1 MFFWMMLASL
11 MGIVMFGNLYE
22 KTKPQ
27 ENFIAPVY
35 QAMALNMYQQHVSAE
50 YGYLDAM
57 RIDAENS
64 NNYFSSADD
73 GIVPLAT
80 VQNDQI
86 SGVKDDNS
94 VFNFIQARLPP
105 TYKPQSG
112 TRTYLVCVDKDQQTQ
127 VKCNDPADD
136 SVKYIITIRA
146 IPPRYDGAD
155 KMTALRAVS
164 DATGNSRFVGMLQ
177 KATQPLAETSSADG
191 TIVTQHQPLGAAYY
205 ILSSGVAPVS
215 NVYIPN
221 YITCNLP
228 LGDAD
233 GAAVLGNNLENR
245 SYIAAVSLVA
255 GLEPGENLPAG
266 PAGDCSAVAFS
277 GGS

>member
-1 MFFWMMLASL
+1 

-57 RIDAENS
+57 RSDTENS
-64 NNYFSSADD
+64 NNYFASAED

-80 VQNDQI
+80 VQNEQI
-86 SGVKDDNS
+86 SGVKDDNT
-94 VFNFIQARLPP
+94 VFDFIRARLPA
-105 TYKPQSG
+105 TYKPQNG
-112 TRTYLVCVDKDQQTQ
+112 TRTYLFCVDKDQQTA
-127 VKCNDPADD
+127 VKCNDVADD
-136 SVKYIITIRA
+136 SVKYIVTVRA

-177 KATQPLAETSSADG
+177 KAVGPLEQTASADG
-191 TIVTQHQPLGAAYY
+191 TVVTQHQPLGAAYY
-205 ILSSGVAPVS
+205 VLSSGVAPVS
-215 NVYIPN
+215 SVYIPN

-228 LGDAD
+228 LNNEG
-233 GAAVLGNNLENR
+233 GKVLGDELKNR
-245 SYIAAVSLVA
+245 SYIVAVSLVA
-255 GLEPGENLPAG
+255 GLEPGENLTAG
-266 PAGDCSAVAFS
+266 PLGDCSAVAFNA
-277 GGS
+277 GS

>member
-57 RIDAENS
+57 RSDTANS
-64 NNYFSSADD
+64 NNYFSSADN
-73 GIVPLAT
+73 GVVPLITA
-80 VQNDQI
+80 QNDTV
-86 SGVKDDNS
+86 SGVNANNS
-94 VFNFIQARLPP
+94 VFPFIQARLPA
-105 TYKPQSG
+105 TYKPQNG
-112 TRTYLVCVDKDQQTQ
+112 TRTYLFCVDKDQQTA
-127 VKCNDPADD
+127 VACNDIADA
-136 SVKYIITIRA
+136 SVKYIITLRA

-177 KATQPLAETSSADG
+177 KAVQPLVANTQ
-191 TIVTQHQPLGAAYY
+191 TQHQPLGAAYY

-215 NVYIPN
+215 SVYIPN
-221 YITCNLP
+221 YVTCNFP
-228 LGDAD
+228 LTDAE
-233 GAAVLGNNLENR
+233 GGAVLADQLQNK
-245 SYIAAVSLVA
+245 SYIAALSLVA
-255 GLEPGENLPAG
+255 GLDPGENLPAG
-266 PAGDCSAVAFS
+266 ATDLCAAVSFPE
-277 GGS
+277 GS